1 MESKFG
7 AYIMHNGKSYDV
19 NTEYLFDPKIA
30 TYVLIPK
37 GGNLVIIS
45 PDLIKRLYVI
55 TDNDIY
61 ITCNDV
67 DIDPFE
73 VTQISNTL
81 KLSIFKLMGD
91 AFEITIK
98 PKEDTDVKVYFIT
111 ASSINIARVLRHNAN
126 KKYIPKG
133 TKSVIVLGIGL
144 PNDVEIISEIEPDDG
159 YVFDIE
165 YFKVTTPADAE
176 ANIILITSGGENV
189 LLAENQGPNQEV
201 IYDASDFE
209 GVSFSQIEMIK
220 FYVKT
225 TSIIT
230 AEEEVTFEF
239 AGLQEVK

>member
-7 AYIMHNGKSYDV
+7 AYIMYNGKSYDV
-19 NTEYLFDPKIA
+19 NTDYLFDPKIA
-30 TYVLIPK
+30 TYVTIPK

-73 VTQISNTL
+73 TTQISNIL
-81 KLSIFKLMGD
+81 KLSIFKLMGNT
-91 AFEITIK
+91 FKIK
-98 PKEDTDVKVYFIT
+98 INPKENTDVKVYFIT
-111 ASSINIARVLRHNAN
+111 VSSINIARILRHNTN

-133 TKSVIVLGIGL
+133 TKSVIVLGVGL
-144 PNDVEIISEIEPDDG
+144 PVNVEIMSEIEPDDG

-176 ANIILITSGGENV
+176 ANIILVTSGLENV

-225 TSIIT
+225 TNIIT
-230 AEEEVTFEF
+230 AEEKVVFEF
-239 AGLQEVK
+239 SGLQEVK